1 MKILKRNSA
10 IMASLLLLLAL
21 TSCKKAAD
29 QFSEPYPVSNE
40 GLGIKMD
47 RITPPQPSIGAPGTL
62 VKVAVTGLI
71 PYKDKLVFMFNGQ
84 KAEVTEVTASYIT
97 VKVPDLA
104 STGVMSIAVDDV
116 IVFGPS
122 FKVNGLINLDP
133 TFKVPNGANNTVKQ
147 VLDLSD
153 GKHLIVGGFTN
164 YNNKG
169 AIRPIN
175 RIVSTFSDFSYDSG
189 LRSGNGAN
197 GQINNIIEY
206 NGKYLISGGFSG
218 YDQRKDNISN
228 LTTLNKNGS
237 IDTIGIHTFRRPNQ
251 LDTIKYFPK
260 FNAGT
265 DRAINNLY
273 KQADNKII
281 ISGGFDFYISRRYD
295 QPNLR
300 HEKDSVILDSIRMPQ
315 LLRINPDGTL
325 DKTYRFNISANEGL
339 KAANGPTNTI
349 IHTDAKNQGKV
360 LIYGKFTSFDG
371 KAANNIIRLNADGTI
386 DDTFKPGLGPD
397 NIISS
402 VTYNSTL
409 DRYMACGYF
418 KTYNGKSI
426 EYLAM
431 LKSDGSLDESFV
443 PKKFSGPGV
452 NFAKQLN
459 DGLIVVSGYFS
470 TYNGVVRNGF
480 MIINSK
486 GDMVAGY
493 NSTGSFNGYLSDI
506 IETKSD
512 DNKRALLLIGNINTF
527 NNEPVNNI
535 IRIVLE

>member
-10 IMASLLLLLAL
+10 ITASLLLLLAL
-21 TSCKKAAD
+21 TSCKKTAD

-47 RITPPQPSIGAPGTL
+47 RVTPPQPSVGAPGTL
-62 VKVAVTGLI
+62 VKVAVTGLK
-71 PYKDKLVFMFNGQ
+71 PYKDKLIFMFNGQ
-84 KAEVTEVTASYIT
+84 KAEVTEVTESSIT

-104 STGVMSIAVDDV
+104 STGVMSIAVDDA

-133 TFKVPNGANNTVKQ
+133 TFRVPNGANNTVTQ

-153 GKHLIVGGFTN
+153 GRHLIVGDFTN

-169 AIRPIN
+169 AVRPIN

-206 NGKYLISGGFSG
+206 NGKYLIAGGFSG
-218 YDQRKDNISN
+218 YAQRTDNISN
-228 LTTLNKNGS
+228 LTTLNSNGS
-237 IDTIGIHTFRRPNQ
+237 IDTMGVHTFRRPDQ
-251 LDTIKYFPK
+251 IDTIKYFPR

-265 DRAINNLY
+265 DRAIRNLY
-273 KQADNKII
+273 KQPDNKIVV
-281 ISGGFDFYISRRYD
+281 SGGFEFFISRRYD
-295 QPNLR
+295 QPNR
-300 HEKDSVILDSIRMPQ
+300 RREKDSVILDSIRMPQ

-325 DKTYRFNISANEGL
+325 DKTYRFNLSANEGF
-339 KAANGPTNTI
+339 KAANGPSSTL
-349 IHTDAKNQGKV
+349 IHTDAKNQGKILV
-360 LIYGKFTSFDG
+360 YGQFTSFDG
-371 KAANNIIRLNADGTI
+371 KATKNIIRLNADGTI

-397 NIISS
+397 NVIYS

-443 PKKFSGPGV
+443 PKKFNGPGV
-452 NFAKQLN
+452 SFAKQLS
-459 DGLIVVSGYFS
+459 DGLVVVSGYFN

-486 GDMVAGY
+486 GEMVAGY
-493 NSTGSFNGYLSDI
+493 NSTGLFNGFLSDV
-506 IETKSD
+506 IETKSE
-512 DNKRALLLIGNINTF
+512 DNKRALLLIGNIDTF
-527 NNEPVNNI
+527 DNGPVNNI